1 MLYFP
6 CKRSKRDPRRI
17 RAGGDRAAVN
27 RGMRVRL
34 PREAVTVKRVQTAF
48 CAPKSE
54 DLPVPHLKGMR
65 RRTRIRGLPDEYGTV
80 VRCPVF
86 SLFSLC
92 DFRYN
97 TRKERR
103 ITKKT
108 TKIILAVALLLVLV
122 IGALLVWQLN
132 KPAAQE
138 GGKKLVVTVVHGDG
152 SSKDFAIA
160 TDAEFLRGALEEQQ
174 LIEGSES
181 EYGLFVT
188 AVDGETADDALQ
200 QWWCF
205 TKGGEMLMT
214 GVDTTP
220 IADGEHYEIT
230 LTTGW

>member
-1 MLYFP
+1 M
-6 CKRSKRDPRRI
+6 
-17 RAGGDRAAVN
+17 
-27 RGMRVRL
+27 
-34 PREAVTVKRVQTAF
+34 
-48 CAPKSE
+48 
-54 DLPVPHLKGMR
+54 
-65 RRTRIRGLPDEYGTV
+65 
-80 VRCPVF
+80 
-86 SLFSLC
+86 
-92 DFRYN
+92 
-97 TRKERR
+97 
-103 ITKKT
+103 
-108 TKIILAVALLLVLV
+108 ALLLVLV

-132 KPAAQE
+132 KPAVQE

-205 TKGGEMLMT
+205 SKDGVMLDT

-230 LTTGW
+230 LTTGWPW

>member
-1 MLYFP
+1 M
-6 CKRSKRDPRRI
+6 
-17 RAGGDRAAVN
+17 A
-27 RGMRVRL
+27 
-34 PREAVTVKRVQTAF
+34 
-48 CAPKSE
+48 
-54 DLPVPHLKGMR
+54 
-65 RRTRIRGLPDEYGTV
+65 
-80 VRCPVF
+80 
-86 SLFSLC
+86 
-92 DFRYN
+92 
-97 TRKERR
+97 
-103 ITKKT
+103 
-108 TKIILAVALLLVLV
+108 
-122 IGALLVWQLN
+122 
-132 KPAAQE
+132 
-138 GGKKLVVTVVHGDG
+138 KLVVTVVHGDG